1 MGEKRR
7 LDGTVGG
14 AGGTA
19 VAEGGLCL
27 RRFVEE
33 EEEDDEDDEYGT
45 FSS

>member
-7 LDGTVGG
+7 LDGTVGDG
-14 AGGTA
+14 GVAAG
-19 VAEGGLCL
+19 AEGGLCL

-33 EEEDDEDDEYGT
+33 EEEDDDDEYGT